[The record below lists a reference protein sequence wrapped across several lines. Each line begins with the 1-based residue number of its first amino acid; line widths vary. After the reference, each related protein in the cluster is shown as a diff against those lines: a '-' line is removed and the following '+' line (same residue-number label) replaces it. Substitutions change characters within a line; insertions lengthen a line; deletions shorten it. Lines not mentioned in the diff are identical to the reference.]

1 MDELEKLADKKEEE
15 KVEEKTESAP
25 LITIDDFCRV
35 QLRVA
40 EVLACEKVEKADKL
54 LKLTLKVGDEQ
65 RTVVSGIAKYY
76 TPEEMVGKRVVLVA
90 NLQPRVMRG
99 IESRGMILCASE
111 GDKLTLVTPES
122 LIGSGAEVC

>member
-1 MDELEKLADKKEEE
+1 M
-15 KVEEKTESAP
+15 
-25 LITIDDFCRV
+25 
-35 QLRVA
+35 
-40 EVLACEKVEKADKL
+40 
-54 LKLTLKVGDEQ
+54 
-65 RTVVSGIAKYY
+65 
-76 TPEEMVGKRVVLVA
+76 VLVA